1 MTSTQPPASD
11 RPGPSSSTNPAAPTS
26 AGPAPATAAPPP
38 APKIKRTR
46 VSAAWIALIVGIVV
60 MVLLLIFILQ
70 NLDSTPVSLLFWEF
84 DLPLGVAML
93 LAAIAGAVIMAIVGG
108 WRIMQI
114 RKVAKRTPASGRKA

>member
-1 MTSTQPPASD
+1 MATNSDPTAQPGSAPSTTPPQPGS
-11 RPGPSSSTNPAAPTS
+11 PS
-26 AGPAPATAAPPP
+26 ATAPPIR
-38 APKIKRTR
+38 KIKRTR

-70 NLDSTPVSLLFWEF
+70 NLESTTVSLLFWEF
-84 DLPLGVAML
+84 SLPLGVGIL

-114 RKVAKRTPASGRKA
+114 RKVAKRPQASARKA